1 MSDSRIQSNPAK
13 SASGIKG
20 AAYIADFLVQ
30 QKVPYVFGVC
40 GHGILG
46 LLDGLFDRQ
55 GEIKTISV
63 HHESAAGFM
72 AEAYYRITQKP
83 VATYTSCGPGST
95 NLIVAIAA
103 AFADSSA
110 MLNITGNVPTGQW
123 NRGPFQETGRYFQGD
138 FVNVIRPYVKRSF
151 QPTRADMLPLALRQ
165 AFALMTNG
173 RPGPVNIDIP
183 LNVFV
188 EQVDETSWKPDNHW
202 PAVEWSRAAADPVSV
217 DEALRLLQG
226 ASRPVI
232 VVGHGLE
239 LSGAEPELLMLAE
252 ALQIPVAT
260 TPFGKGVFDPRHALS
275 LGPTGRNGSYMA
287 NASCRNADVILAL
300 GTRFDDRATSAWLP
314 GFTYSFPQTKLI
326 HVDIDAAEI
335 GRNFQTE
342 LGIIADAK
350 LFLQQLLAI
359 PRQGNDSNRSAWL
372 ERIAGWRKR
381 WEEATIAPRT
391 SDAVP
396 IRPERAVAELRRVMP
411 ADGIVL
417 ADVGIHHNWLVC
429 EYEAWKT
436 RTFLQTWGFASMGF
450 AVAGSLGAKLAA
462 PDRPVVAVAGDG
474 AFMMNSTAV
483 LTAVEYN
490 IPVVWLVWNNFGYC
504 SIRDQQR
511 GYFGKDREIAVSF
524 TNSRGDLY
532 SADYAMMARSMGAD
546 GHTVEKAAD
555 LAPRLEAAIASG
567 RPTVLDVRI
576 DREVRPLATGSWDL
590 PPIAH
595 PLPNFGWGEDE

>member
-1 MSDSRIQSNPAK
+1 MSDSKIQSNPAK
-13 SASGIKG
+13 SASGVKG

-55 GEIKTISV
+55 SEIKTISV

-72 AEAYYRITQKP
+72 AEAYYRVTQKP

-232 VVGHGLE
+232 VVGHGVE
-239 LSGAEPELLMLAE
+239 LSGAEPELLMLGE

-287 NASCRNADVILAL
+287 NAACRNSDVILAL

-314 GFTYSFPQTKLI
+314 GFTYNFPRTKLI

-350 LFLQQLLAI
+350 LFLQQLLAL

-391 SDAVP
+391 SEAVP
-396 IRPERAVAELRRVMP
+396 IRPERAVAELRKVMP

-576 DREVRPLATGSWDL
+576 DREIRPLATGSWDL

>member
-1 MSDSRIQSNPAK
+1 MPQSELQSARVKPA
-13 SASGIKG
+13 SKG

-46 LLDGLFDRQ
+46 LLDGLFDRRD
-55 GEIKTISV
+55 EIKTISV

-72 AEAYYRITQKP
+72 AEAYFRVTQKP

-95 NLIVAIAA
+95 NLIVAMAA

-110 MLNITGNVPTGQW
+110 MLNITGNVPTSQW

-138 FVNVIRPYVKRSF
+138 FVNVVRPYVKRSF

-188 EQVDETSWKPDNHW
+188 ELVDASVAQRDKDW
-202 PAVEWSRAAADPVSV
+202 PVPEYARAAADPAAV

-226 ASRPVI
+226 AERPVI
-232 VVGHGLE
+232 VAGHGVE
-239 LSGAEPELLMLAE
+239 LSGAEPELLVLAE
-252 ALQIPVAT
+252 ALKISVAT
-260 TPFGKGVFDPRHALS
+260 TPFGKGVFDSRHGLS

-287 NASCRNADVILAL
+287 NAACRNADIILAL

-314 GFTYSFPQTKLI
+314 GFTYNIPPSKLI
-326 HVDIDAAEI
+326 HVDIDPAEI
-335 GRNFQTE
+335 GRNFQPE
-342 LGIIADAK
+342 LGIVSDAK
-350 LFLQQLLAI
+350 IFLQQLLSL
-359 PRQGNDSNRSAWL
+359 PRAAANDHRNVWL
-372 ERIAGWRKR
+372 GRIAKWRKQ
-381 WEEATIAPRT
+381 WEAATVPPRI

-396 IRPERAVAELRRVMP
+396 IRPERAVAELRKVVP
-411 ADGIVL
+411 EDGIVL
-417 ADVGIHHNWLVC
+417 SDVGIHHNWMVA
-429 EYEAWKT
+429 EFEAWKT

-462 PDRPVVAVAGDG
+462 PHQPVVALCGDG
-474 AFMMNSTAV
+474 AFMMNASAV
-483 LTAVEYN
+483 LTAVEYQ

-511 GYFGKDREIAVSF
+511 GYFGKDRELAVSF
-524 TNSRGDLY
+524 TDVSGNLF
-532 SADYAMMARSMGAD
+532 SADYAMMARSMGAA
-546 GHTVEKAAD
+546 GHTVEKPAD
-555 LAPRLEAAIASG
+555 LAPQLEAAIASG
-567 RPTVLDVRI
+567 QPTVLDVRI

-590 PPIAH
+590 PPIPH

>member
-1 MSDSRIQSNPAK
+1 MPDSQLQSTRVKPTT
-13 SASGIKG
+13 KG
-20 AAYIADFLVQ
+20 AAYIADFLIQ

-55 GEIKTISV
+55 DEIKTVSV

-72 AEAYYRITQKP
+72 AEAYFRITQKP
-83 VATYTSCGPGST
+83 VATYTSCGPGSA
-95 NLIVAIAA
+95 NLILAIAA

-138 FVNVIRPYVKRSF
+138 FVNVLRPYVKRSF
-151 QPTRADMLPLALRQ
+151 QPTRPDMLPLALRQ

-183 LNVFV
+183 LNIFV
-188 EQVDETSWKPDNHW
+188 EPVDESAGLREIEW
-202 PAVEWSRAAADPVSV
+202 PVADWSRPAADPAAV
-217 DEALRLLQG
+217 DEAVRLLQR
-226 ASRPVI
+226 AERPVI
-232 VVGHGLE
+232 VAGHGVE
-239 LSGAEPELLMLAE
+239 LSGAEPELLVLAE
-252 ALQIPVAT
+252 AFRISVAT
-260 TPFGKGVFDPRHALS
+260 TPFGKGVFDPRHSLS
-275 LGPTGRNGSYMA
+275 LGATGRNGSYMA
-287 NASCRNADVILAL
+287 NAACRNADVILAL

-314 GFTYSFPQTKLI
+314 GFTYNIPPSKLI

-335 GRNFQTE
+335 GRNFRPE
-342 LGIIADAK
+342 IGIISDAK
-350 LFLQQLLAI
+350 IFLQQLLAA
-359 PRQGNDSNRSAWL
+359 PRVEMNGHREAWL
-372 ERIAGWRKR
+372 KRIAGWRKR
-381 WEEATIAPRT
+381 WEAATLPPRS
-391 SDAVP
+391 SDAIP
-396 IRPERAVAELRRVMP
+396 IRPERAVADLRRVVP

-417 ADVGIHHNWLVC
+417 SDVGIHHNWLVA

-462 PDRPVVAVAGDG
+462 PDKPVVSLCGDG
-474 AFMMNSTAV
+474 AFMMNASAV
-483 LTAVEYN
+483 LTAVEYQ
-490 IPVVWLVWNNFGYC
+490 IPVVWVVWNNFGYC

-511 GYFGKDREIAVSF
+511 GYFGKDRELAVSF
-524 TNSRGDLY
+524 TDVKGNLF

-546 GHTVEKAAD
+546 GHTVEKPAD
-555 LAPRLEAAIASG
+555 FAPQLEAAIASA

-590 PPIAH
+590 PPIPH

>member
-1 MSDSRIQSNPAK
+1 MYMPDSEVQLARVKPTS
-13 SASGIKG
+13 KG
-20 AAYIADFLVQ
+20 AAYIADFLIQ

-55 GEIKTISV
+55 EEIKTISV

-72 AEAYYRITQKP
+72 ADAYFRITQKP
-83 VATYTSCGPGST
+83 VATYTSCGPGSA
-95 NLIVAIAA
+95 NLILAIAA

-123 NRGPFQETGRYFQGD
+123 NRGPFQETGKYFQGD
-138 FVNVIRPYVKRSF
+138 FPSVIRPYVKRSF
-151 QPTRADMLPLALRQ
+151 QPTRPEMLPLALRQ

-188 EQVDETSWKPDNHW
+188 EPIDESAAQRDSQW
-202 PAVEWSRAAADPVSV
+202 PAADWSRPAADPAAAD
-217 DEALRLLQG
+217 EAMRLLQG
-226 ASRPVI
+226 AARPVI
-232 VVGHGLE
+232 VAGHGVE

-252 ALQIPVAT
+252 AFRIPVAT
-260 TPFGKGVFDPRHALS
+260 TPFGKGVYDPRHALS

-287 NASCRNADVILAL
+287 NAACRNADVILAL

-314 GFTYSFPQTKLI
+314 GFTYNIPPAKLI

-335 GRNFQTE
+335 GRNFRPE
-342 LGIIADAK
+342 IGVIADAK
-350 LFLQQLLAI
+350 LFLQQLLASRRVDI
-359 PRQGNDSNRSAWL
+359 DKQRNAWL

-381 WEEATIAPRT
+381 WEEATVPPRT
-391 SDAVP
+391 SDAIP
-396 IRPERAVAELRRVMP
+396 IRPERAVADLRKVVP
-411 ADGIVL
+411 PDGIVL
-417 ADVGIHHNWLVC
+417 SDVGIHHNWLVA

-436 RTFLQTWGFASMGF
+436 RTFIQTWGFASMGF

-462 PDRPVVAVAGDG
+462 PDQPVVSLCGDG
-474 AFMMNSTAV
+474 AFMMNASAV
-483 LTAVEYN
+483 LTAVEHQ

-511 GYFGKDREIAVSF
+511 GYFGQDRELATSF
-524 TNSRGDLY
+524 TDARGKLF
-532 SADYAMMARSMGAD
+532 SADYAMMARSMGAM
-546 GHTVEKAAD
+546 GHTVEKPSD
-555 LAPRLEAAIASG
+555 LAPQLEAAIASG

-576 DREVRPLATGSWDL
+576 DREIRPLATGSWDL
-590 PPIAH
+590 PPIPH
-595 PLPNFGWGEDE
+595 PLPNFGWGDDE

>member
-1 MSDSRIQSNPAK
+1 MAHSEVQPAPVK
-13 SASGIKG
+13 PAAKG
-20 AAYIADFLVQ
+20 AEYIADFLIQ
-30 QKVPYVFGVC
+30 QKVPYIFGVC

-55 GEIKTISV
+55 DEIKAISV

-72 AEAYYRITQKP
+72 AEAYFRITQKP
-83 VATYTSCGPGST
+83 AATYTSCGPGSA
-95 NLIVAIAA
+95 NLILAIAA

-110 MLNITGNVPTGQW
+110 MLNITGNVPTQQW

-138 FVNVIRPYVKRSF
+138 FVNVLRPYVKRSF

-188 EQVDETSWKPDNHW
+188 ELVDETSAQRDNQW
-202 PAVEWSRAAADPVSV
+202 PVAEYTRPAADPAAV
-217 DEALRLLQG
+217 DEALRLLQN
-226 ASRPVI
+226 AKRPVI
-232 VVGHGLE
+232 VAGHGVE

-252 ALQIPVAT
+252 ALRIPVAT
-260 TPFGKGVFDPRHALS
+260 TPFGKGVIDPRNSLS
-275 LGPTGRNGSYMA
+275 LGSTGRNGSYPA
-287 NASCRNADVILAL
+287 NAACRNADVILAL

-314 GFTYSFPQTKLI
+314 GFTYNIPPTKLI
-326 HVDIDAAEI
+326 HVDIDATEI
-335 GRNFQTE
+335 GRNFRPE
-342 LGIIADAK
+342 IGVVADAK
-350 LFLQQLLAI
+350 LFLQQLLAA
-359 PRQGNDSNRSAWL
+359 PRSLANGHRDGWL

-381 WEEATIAPRT
+381 WEEATKPPRS
-391 SDAVP
+391 SDAMP
-396 IRPERAVAELRRVMP
+396 IRPERAIADLRKVVP
-411 ADGIVL
+411 IDGIVL
-417 ADVGIHHNWLVC
+417 SDVGIHHNWLVA
-429 EYEAWKT
+429 EFEALKP

-450 AVAGSLGAKLAA
+450 AVSGSIGAKLAA

-474 AFMMNSTAV
+474 SFMMNSTAV
-483 LTAVEYN
+483 LTAVEYD

-511 GYFGKDREIAVSF
+511 GYFGKDRELAVSF
-524 TNSRGDLY
+524 TDAKGNLF
-532 SADYAMMARSMGAD
+532 SADYAMMARSMGAV
-546 GHTVEKAAD
+546 GQTVEKPAD
-555 LAPRLEAAIASG
+555 LAPQLEAAIASG
-567 RPTVLDVRI
+567 KPTVLDVRI

-590 PPIAH
+590 PPIQH

>member
-1 MSDSRIQSNPAK
+1 MPDSRIKNDAMK
-13 SASGIKG
+13 STSGPKG
-20 AAYIADFLVQ
+20 AAYIADFLVR
-30 QKVPYVFGVC
+30 QKVPYIFGVC

-46 LLDGLFDRQ
+46 LLDGLLDRQ
-55 GEIKTISV
+55 EEIKTISV
-63 HHESAAGFM
+63 HHESTAGFM

-95 NLIVAIAA
+95 NLIVAMAA

-110 MLNITGNVPTGQW
+110 MLNITGNVPTSQW
-123 NRGPFQETGRYFQGD
+123 NRGPFQETGKYFQGD

-151 QPTRADMLPLALRQ
+151 QPTRAEMLPLALRQ

-173 RPGPVNIDIP
+173 RPGPVNIDVP

-188 EQVDETSWKPDNHW
+188 EDVDVNSSTADEHW
-202 PAVEWSRAAADPVSV
+202 PSAVWSRPAADPASV

-232 VVGHGLE
+232 VVGHGVE
-239 LSGAEPELLMLAE
+239 MSSAEPELLMLAE
-252 ALQIPVAT
+252 AFQIPVAT
-260 TPFGKGVFDPRHALS
+260 TPFGKGVFDPRHVLS

-287 NASCRNADVILAL
+287 NAACRNADVILAL

-314 GFTYSFPQTKLI
+314 GFTYDFSQSKLI

-335 GRNFQTE
+335 GRNFPPE

-350 LFLQQLLAI
+350 LFLQQLLAL
-359 PRQGNDSNRSAWL
+359 RRTDAQRDRNAWL

-381 WEEATIAPRT
+381 WNDAIIASRT
-391 SDAVP
+391 SDAIP
-396 IRPERAVAELRRVMP
+396 IRPERAVAELRKAVP

-417 ADVGIHHNWLVC
+417 ADVGIHHNWLVL

-450 AVAGSLGAKLAA
+450 AVSGALGAKLAA
-462 PDRPVVAVAGDG
+462 PHKPVVSLCGDG
-474 AFMMNSTAV
+474 AFMMNASAV

-504 SIRDQQR
+504 AIRDQQR
-511 GYFGKDREIAVSF
+511 GYFGKNRELATSF
-524 TNSRGDLY
+524 TDVRGDLY
-532 SADYAMMARSMGAD
+532 SADYAMMGRSMGAD
-546 GHTVEKAAD
+546 GQTVEKPAD
-555 LAPRLEAAIASG
+555 LAPQLEAAIASG

-576 DREVRPLATGSWDL
+576 DREIRPIATGSWDL

-595 PLPNFGWGEDE
+595 PMPNFGWGEDE